1 MQRPQFPL
9 VPHSACW
16 RIRVRMHAEIWER
29 SSKLRVLLCQHFL
42 CLGFTARPS
51 AKRRARVYFWSQREG
66 KRGEKGGKKLE
77 KLQDNHGGWRFWTQ
91 TYQYGFVVLVGYG
104 LPCDAFLFIFFLFHQ
119 KNVLKGNDMENV
131 IIRFMEWQIKSCW
144 KHRQSPW
151 SNVAFKWFVTSA
163 ALSFP
168 HYRQINLVKVV
179 KLNDHIFLYVYF
191 LSLYWQRQ
199 SKLRLQSIKLELTP
213 HKCMTKNMKHFNM
226 CTYQTIFLY
235 KY

>member
-1 MQRPQFPL
+1 MQKFERDPQSYVSCSVSTSCVWDL
-9 VPHSACW
+9 PHGRLPNAELGC
-16 RIRVRMHAEIWER
+16 IFGVRE
-29 SSKLRVLLCQHFL
+29 K
-42 CLGFTARPS
+42 
-51 AKRRARVYFWSQREG
+51 
-66 KRGEKGGKKLE
+66 EKGGKKLE

-144 KHRQSPW
+144 KQRQSPW

-213 HKCMTKNMKHFNM
+213 HKRMTKNMKHFNM